1 MILDIILSVSE
12 LLVKKD
18 PTLRNQLDFFGLFA
32 FMFVC
37 FLLVEKKEMPE
48 YIQIAG
54 SITMPY
60 PLDLVYLST
69 TTTTTYFY

>member
-1 MILDIILSVSE
+1 MILEIILSVSE

-37 FLLVEKKEMPE
+37 FLLVKKKEMPE